1 MTVSGLFLNTNTNS
15 CHPFLFCTMM
25 QKWCACK
32 ELFFFFFK
40 KEACHCCNSQMIKD
54 RDNKW
59 TWADPTMLRG
69 WHYFLIAA
77 PHCLLLCNKYKRQ
90 LAHQILVFE
99 CSWVVLLDKQSN
111 NKGDIILYMYFTLS
125 NLMKSCSSEAWYIL
139 LFYSLGATDLKDL
152 E

>member
-1 MTVSGLFLNTNTNS
+1 MACSWIQIQTHATR
-15 CHPFLFCTMM
+15 FCFA
-25 QKWCACK
+25 QWCRNDVLVK
-32 ELFFFFFK
+32 SFFFFFK

-90 LAHQILVFE
+90 LARQILVFE